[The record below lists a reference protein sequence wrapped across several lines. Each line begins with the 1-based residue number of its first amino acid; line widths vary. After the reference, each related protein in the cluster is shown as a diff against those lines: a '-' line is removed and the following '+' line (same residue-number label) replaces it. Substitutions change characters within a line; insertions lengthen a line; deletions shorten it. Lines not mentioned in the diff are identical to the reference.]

1 MRYRISTSH
10 FLYFSPDIM
19 NSEDL
24 ARYIE
29 ATDGISKPWLLVQ
42 LRLKKL
48 QERRD
53 SISADEYEAALAE
66 LHQQLMNLGEWWV
79 GREDEVF

>member
-1 MRYRISTSH
+1 
-10 FLYFSPDIM
+10 M